1 MIFSSITW
9 DCSTIICSNI
19 VLSCPWL
26 SCKNM
31 KQRFANYLS
40 SLWKIFPKRIIESRD
55 SNKFER
61 KRKQK
66 IRNRLD
72 EQPLSVFINQR
83 GKEIRHICIVKRGAF
98 IREVSSPPR
107 FLPFKDGSLPFYEIV
122 PLYRW
127 FRGMKSF

>member
-9 DCSTIICSNI
+9 NCSTIISSNI
-19 VLSCPWL
+19 LLSCPWL
-26 SCKNM
+26 SCKNI
-31 KQRFANYLS
+31 KQKFANYLS

-66 IRNRLD
+66 VRNRLD

-83 GKEIRHICIVKRGAF
+83 GKEIRHICIVKRGVF

>member
-9 DCSTIICSNI
+9 DCSTIIYSNI
-19 VLSCPWL
+19 LLSCPWL
-26 SCKNM
+26 SCKNI
-31 KQRFANYLS
+31 KQKFANHLS

>member
-9 DCSTIICSNI
+9 DCSTIIYSNI
-19 VLSCPWL
+19 LLSCPWL

-98 IREVSSPPR
+98 IREVNSPPR